1 MGFGILFI
9 GYIFMSLFSLNP
21 FGDIAQLLGF
31 SIILFALFKL
41 SPYAKNFKIAKYV
54 TVPLVLACA
63 FSSVTTIIQK
73 LGVEISL
80 GIGFEQIFSLAFA
93 VLFFIFHLFLLFG
106 IREIAKFTE
115 LPKISEKA
123 IRNFIVGAF
132 YFVLTFAG
140 SLDTP
145 FKEDFA
151 KYFGMP
157 TLVIGLIW
165 YALNIVLIYSAYMWI
180 CLEGDE
186 DMERKRSKFEFVN
199 KLNDAF
205 DKKEEEAIKSTI
217 EYAHSKKRK
226 KKKK

>member
-9 GYIFMSLFSLNP
+9 GYIIMSLFSLNP
-21 FGDIAQLLGF
+21 FGDIAQLIGF
-31 SIILFALFKL
+31 AVIFYALLKL
-41 SPYAKNFKIAKYV
+41 SPYAKNFMIAKYV
-54 TVPLVLACA
+54 TLPLVLTSA
-63 FSSVTTIIQK
+63 FSSVVTVMGK
-73 LGVEISL
+73 LGADTSFTRPFDGALSAAV
-80 GIGFEQIFSLAFA
+80 A
-93 VLFFIFHLFLLFG
+93 VLFFAFHLFLLFG

-115 LPKISEKA
+115 LTKIAERA
-123 IRNFIVGAF
+123 VRNFVVGAF
-132 YFVLTFAG
+132 YFALTLVG

-157 TLVIGLIW
+157 TLVIGLVW
-165 YALNIVLIYSAYMWI
+165 YVLNIILIYSSYMWI

-186 DMERKRSKFEFVN
+186 DMERKKSRFEFVN
-199 KLNDAF
+199 KFNDAF
-205 DKKEEEAIKSTI
+205 DKKEEEAIRSTI